1 MLLHGKKVSCSWR
14 THDMHQPISYSCFF
28 LWCMLVIL
36 PPSKPDDSS
45 TSYFSNCS
53 NLLDMTPAAGQDTSK
68 HNISSN
74 PVLFSMHIMFGLLQN
89 LLYKSYYWWANKQ
102 VEAKS
107 RRVSG
112 KCHCVMLSACG
123 RLNFGFGSIW
133 PSVMPCS
140 YGRHPHSVLESHITN
155 WSEKRHFANPFYRPC
170 SLVSGISDM
179 HIN

>member
-36 PPSKPDDSS
+36 PPSQNDRS
-45 TSYFSNCS
+45 TCYHFSNCS

-112 KCHCVMLSACG
+112 KCHCVMLYAG
-123 RLNFGFGSIW
+123 MRTVKFWFRLDLAVCHALLLR
-133 PSVMPCS
+133 PSSSQCS
-140 YGRHPHSVLESHITN
+140 R
-155 WSEKRHFANPFYRPC
+155 
-170 SLVSGISDM
+170 ISY
-179 HIN
+179 H